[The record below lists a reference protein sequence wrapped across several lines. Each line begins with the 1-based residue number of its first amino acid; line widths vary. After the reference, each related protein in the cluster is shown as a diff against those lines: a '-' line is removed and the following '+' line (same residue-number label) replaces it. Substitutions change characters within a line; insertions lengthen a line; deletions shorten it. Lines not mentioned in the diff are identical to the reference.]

1 MERDPDMGDNEG
13 SVQKGDRIEV
23 SSWIFGSILLAIIL
37 PAVIIFFLPQD
48 QRADGIAIWVAVPII
63 EYLAISVGIG
73 LGVDPVI
80 SFMLTVLPCIGICML
95 VMGLL
100 RYFGERSERFTGFLD
115 KVKRKIEKYPRL
127 NRYGV
132 ISSSIFIIITGIYIG
147 SGISFV
153 LGWHKVK
160 SLLFMALGIV
170 LITIAIGL
178 GSVGVITVFF
188 E

>member
-1 MERDPDMGDNEG
+1 MGDIEG
-13 SVQKGDRIEV
+13 PDKKSDRIEA

-37 PAVIIFFLPQD
+37 PALIIILLPSD
-48 QRADGIAIWVAVPII
+48 QRADGIATWVAVPLI

-73 LGVDPVI
+73 LGLDPVT

-100 RYFGERSERFTGFLD
+100 SFFEARSERFTGFLE
-115 KVKRKIEKYPRL
+115 KVHRKIEKYPRL

-132 ISSSIFIIITGIYIG
+132 ISSYIFVIITGIYIG
-147 SGISFV
+147 SGISFL

-160 SLLFMALGIV
+160 ALLFMGLGIIS
-170 LITIAIGL
+170 ITLAIGL

-188 E
+188 D